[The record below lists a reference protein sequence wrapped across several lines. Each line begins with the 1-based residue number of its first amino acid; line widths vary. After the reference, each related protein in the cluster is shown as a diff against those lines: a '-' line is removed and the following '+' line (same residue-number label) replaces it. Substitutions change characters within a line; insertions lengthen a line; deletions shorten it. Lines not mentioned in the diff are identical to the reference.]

1 VARPDLLQEVLA
13 LPDDER
19 EDLLRKLLESI
30 ARNEE
35 EELSDDELA
44 EIEAGF
50 ADIER
55 GEHVTA
61 EDLLAQLRA

>member
-1 VARPDLLQEVLA
+1 MARPDLLHEVLA

-30 ARNEE
+30 VRNEE

-50 ADIER
+50 ADTER